1 MVIPV
6 EHFISMSFKYDAP
19 FNIETY
25 EKKEEKK
32 KKIDKITCMCYP
44 YEVIN
49 QQMFKNFLNIREF
62 SFFFFVQIIV
72 PANIH
77 FRFFQ
82 IQFSIGNCEIN
93 EKKKT
98 LIVNLNFPL
107 LWLSVILCYLFFV
120 VVLST
125 IDRIVGEKYPTRTA
139 IKICSSKCVSTNG
152 SRWKCL
158 RKKQG
163 KKHEMKN
170 CHQAHNLL

>member
-62 SFFFFVQIIV
+62 SFFFC
-72 PANIH
+72 ANH
-77 FRFFQ
+77 CSSQYSFQ
-82 IQFSIGNCEIN
+82 I
-93 EKKKT
+93 
-98 LIVNLNFPL
+98 
-107 LWLSVILCYLFFV
+107 LSDSVF
-120 VVLST
+120 
-125 IDRIVGEKYPTRTA
+125 
-139 IKICSSKCVSTNG
+139 N
-152 SRWKCL
+152 WKL
-158 RKKQG
+158 
-163 KKHEMKN
+163 
-170 CHQAHNLL
+170 